1 MSHQARRKATMSFS
15 LALLRSN
22 LVPRS
27 VRRSAL
33 LTAAKPR
40 AEATLAVMY
49 ATIVS
54 TWYYDW

>member
-1 MSHQARRKATMSFS
+1 MSFS